1 MNEAIDRIRERLDGW
16 KSDLHFS
23 RVQVRSLLALIVLV
37 LLVSAGVVS
46 RDNSTPIAA
55 PAPLIITPSNITVDV
70 AGGVKKAG
78 VYSLPETSRVVDAIA
93 AAGGA
98 QSGTDLSDLN
108 LARVLKDGEQI
119 YVEPATLPNR
129 SASVPFRPVIKS
141 GPININRATEKEF
154 DSLPGV
160 GPVIAA
166 RIVAYRKVNGPFST
180 VEDLQKVSGIG
191 SAKFAQFKNK
201 IRV

>member
-1 MNEAIDRIRERLDGW
+1 WR
-16 KSDLHFS
+16 SDLHFT
-23 RVQVRSLLALIVLV
+23 RVQIRSLLALIVLV
-37 LLVSAGVVS
+37 LLVSAAVVN
-46 RDNSTPIAA
+46 RGNSVPIAA
-55 PAPLIITPSNITVDV
+55 PAPLVITPSNITVDV

-78 VYSLPETSRVVDAIA
+78 VYSLPENSRVVDAIA

-98 QSGTDLSDLN
+98 KPGTDLSDLN

-119 YVEPATLPNR
+119 FVEPAMVSSR
-129 SASVPFRPVIKS
+129 SINAPIRPAAKS

-166 RIVAYRKVNGPFST
+166 RIVAYRKVNGPFSV
-180 VEDLQKVSGIG
+180 VEDVQKVSGIG